1 VTTAGRLSGKRV
13 LLTGASSGIGLEAA
27 RLFAADGARLA
38 LLARGR
44 EALQEAAG
52 EARPD
57 TVVLPVDLADRGA
70 VDEAVE
76 AAVTRLGGLDI
87 LVSNAAAGAFGHL
100 LEVDPDDFDR
110 AVDITFRGAVNVVR
124 AALPHLRHS
133 RGTVIA
139 TGSVLSRVPM
149 GGWSSYVA
157 AKHALRGFLNTISIE
172 EREQRTGVRVAMVQP
187 GVVDTPFWAYA
198 SSATGRKPRV
208 LPEAYAAGLV
218 ARALVES
225 AVKPKPEVLLGGATL
240 LLDRTYFLGRGVT
253 ERVLVVFD
261 RWVRSGGEKAP
272 RPGSLW
278 QPTGRAQVGAGVPG
292 RDSILA
298 QAQAGASARPH
309 RPAFVQLLRQMGTA
323 ARKAIA
329 LRAVLRRPVPE
340 EPQPSEPSNAARAA
354 EPREPAST

>member
-1 VTTAGRLSGKRV
+1 MMTAGRLSGKRV

-44 EALQEAAG
+44 EALE
-52 EARPD
+52 ESARKTGPD

-70 VDEAVE
+70 VEEAVE
-76 AAVTRLGGLDI
+76 AAVARLGGLDI
-87 LVSNAAAGAFGHL
+87 VVSNAAAGAFGHL

-124 AALPHLRHS
+124 AALPHLRDS
-133 RGTVIA
+133 RGTIVA

-149 GGWSSYVA
+149 GAWSSYVA

-198 SSATGRKPRV
+198 TSATRRKPRV
-208 LPEAYAAGLV
+208 VPQAYAAGVV

-240 LLDRTYFLGRGVT
+240 LLDSTFALRRRVA
-253 ERVLVVFD
+253 ERMLVVAD

-278 QPTGRAQVGAGVPG
+278 EPTGRAQVGAGVRG

-298 QAQAGASARPH
+298 AAQVGRRARPDSPVLL
-309 RPAFVQLLRQMGTA
+309 RLLRQLGTA
-323 ARKAIA
+323 AREAA
-329 LRAVLRRPVPE
+329 TLRDVLQRPVPE
-340 EPQPSEPSNAARAA
+340 ERRRSAACDEGRAA
-354 EPREPAST
+354 APREPTAT

>member
-1 VTTAGRLSGKRV
+1 VTTPGRLSGKRV

-44 EALQEAAG
+44 EALE
-52 EARPD
+52 ESARETRLD
-57 TVVLPVDLADRGA
+57 SVVLPVDLADRGA
-70 VDEAVE
+70 VEAAVE
-76 AAVTRLGGLDI
+76 AAVARLGGLDI
-87 LVSNAAAGAFGHL
+87 VVTNAAAGAFGHL

-124 AALPHLRHS
+124 AALPHLRDS
-133 RGTVIA
+133 QGTIIA

-208 LPEAYAAGLV
+208 LPEAYAAGVV

-240 LLDRTYFLGRGVT
+240 LLDRTFALRRRVA
-253 ERVLVVFD
+253 ERMLVVAD
-261 RWVRSGGEKAP
+261 RWIRSGGEKASG
-272 RPGSLW
+272 PGSLW
-278 QPTGRAQVGAGVPG
+278 EPTGRAQVGASVRG

-298 QAQAGASARPH
+298 PAQAGRGARPDSPVLV
-309 RPAFVQLLRQMGTA
+309 RLLRQMGTT
-323 ARKAIA
+323 ARKGVA
-329 LRAVLRRPVPE
+329 LRHILRRPVPE
-340 EPQPSEPSNAARAA
+340 QHPGAPGDEGRAPA
-354 EPREPAST
+354 PREPAST

>member
-1 VTTAGRLSGKRV
+1 VTTPGRLSGKRV

-44 EALQEAAG
+44 EALEESAR
-52 EARPD
+52 ETRPD
-57 TVVLPVDLADRGA
+57 SVVLPVDLADRGA
-70 VDEAVE
+70 VEAAVE
-76 AAVTRLGGLDI
+76 AAVARLGGLDI
-87 LVSNAAAGAFGHL
+87 VVSNAAAGAFGHL

-124 AALPHLRHS
+124 AALPHLRDS
-133 RGTVIA
+133 QGTIIA

-208 LPEAYAAGLV
+208 LPEAYAAGVV

-240 LLDRTYFLGRGVT
+240 LLDRTFALRRRVA
-253 ERVLVVFD
+253 ERMLVVAD
-261 RWVRSGGEKAP
+261 RWIRSGGEKAP
-272 RPGSLW
+272 GPGSLW
-278 QPTGRAQVGAGVPG
+278 EPTGRAQVGASVRG

-298 QAQAGASARPH
+298 PAQVGRGARPDSPVLV
-309 RPAFVQLLRQMGTA
+309 RLLRQIGTT
-323 ARKAIA
+323 ARKGIT
-329 LRAVLRRPVPE
+329 LRHILRRPVPE
-340 EPQPSEPSNAARAA
+340 QHRPGAPADEGRAA
-354 EPREPAST
+354 APRESAST